1 MEGGQVN
8 ETFMELE
15 PGRFAA
21 CLPRDTKL
29 GSICPLAADHIEL
42 IPEDRWKAMHAA
54 FNGGRGLRDFVPCT
68 LDQDRAGSCA
78 TESTAMAVMTDR
90 AFRGLSHVLLNPWFI
105 YYHTGGQSDRGDGRT
120 GGSSIDRNLEFAR
133 EHGIAPESV
142 WGRKHGWRTKPSGI
156 AYEAAKQFKI
166 EEFFDI
172 ANYREAASALLRGYP
187 VVYGARGHSVLK
199 IALDKDKN
207 SWGENWG
214 DHGFGEWAT
223 LKQIDFRYGA
233 FAVRT
238 TSES

>member
-1 MEGGQVN
+1 MESSEMTTQ
-8 ETFMELE
+8 FDELE

-21 CLPRDTKL
+21 CLPRSSKL
-29 GSICPLAADHIEL
+29 GAICPLASEHIEL
-42 IPEDRWKAMHAA
+42 IPEDQWHALHLSM
-54 FNGGRGLRDFVPCT
+54 NKGRGLRDYVPCT

-78 TESTAMAVMTDR
+78 TESTTMAAMTDR
-90 AFRGLSHVLLNPWFI
+90 AFRGLAHVLLNPWFI

-120 GGSSIDRNLEFAR
+120 GGSSIDENLQFAR
-133 EHGIAPESV
+133 KYGIAPMEV
-142 WGRKHGWRTKPSGI
+142 WPRAKGWRTKPSAA
-156 AYEAAKQFKI
+156 AYDAAKAFKI

-172 ANYREAASALLRGYP
+172 ANYREAASALLRGFS

-207 SWGENWG
+207 SWGEIWG
-214 DHGFGEWAT
+214 DHGFGEWAP

-238 TSES
+238 TRDA